1 VEPLTEALK
10 SQREAVRLSAVRA
23 LALLKEEAK
32 PALAVLH
39 ELAQNDP
46 STEVRTEAGELVKK
60 LEAK

>member
-1 VEPLTEALK
+1 
-10 SQREAVRLSAVRA
+10 